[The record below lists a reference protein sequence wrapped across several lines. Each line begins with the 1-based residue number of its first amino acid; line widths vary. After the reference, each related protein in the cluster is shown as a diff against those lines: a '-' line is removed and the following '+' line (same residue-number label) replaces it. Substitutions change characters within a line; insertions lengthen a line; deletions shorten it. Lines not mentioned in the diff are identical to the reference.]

1 MNIVTVF
8 PSFENK
14 GGAEDVAISLALELK
29 YKSRPIVLHLGKN
42 IFSDYQASGVT
53 FEKFCIHN
61 IKQLHERDAVFL
73 SHHRKTTT
81 YLILLS
87 KIFFRGRLR
96 IIHVAHNIFTSL
108 KRSTLFP
115 KHNIAVSN
123 AVRQNM
129 MQYFKLPENRINVI
143 YNGIKDHFD
152 PENQDTFIS
161 SDSINILFLGRIDP
175 VKQQVEFVRKTKGS
189 LKDNIRIY
197 FAGIG
202 SDYENLTKA
211 IVNDFHYITL
221 GLINP
226 YQELPKYDYVCLF
239 SQKEGLP
246 LSLIEAQMFA
256 KPLITNDILPC
267 IEINKDNE
275 TGFVCHSWTE
285 VINRINSLPKKFENE
300 YQTLSANSRK
310 SFESNFDFNIMIE
323 SYRIYINSIK
333 W

>member
-1 MNIVTVF
+1 MNIVTVY
-8 PSFENK
+8 PSFEKK
-14 GGAEDVAISLALELK
+14 GGAEDVAISLACELK
-29 YKSRPIVLHLGKN
+29 YKYHPIALHLGDN
-42 IFSDYQASGVT
+42 IFGDYQSSGIT
-53 FEKFCIHN
+53 FKKFCIHN
-61 IKQLHERDAVFL
+61 IKQLHEENSVFL

-81 YLILLS
+81 YLILMS
-87 KIFFRGRLR
+87 KIFFKDRLR
-96 IIHVAHNIFTSL
+96 IIHVAHSTFTSL
-108 KRSTLFP
+108 KRITLFP

-123 AVRQNM
+123 AVKQNM
-129 MQYFKLPENRINVI
+129 IDYFKLSENRINVI

-152 PENQDTFIS
+152 PENQNACINS
-161 SDSINILFLGRIDP
+161 HSINILFLGRIDP
-175 VKQQVEFVRKTKGS
+175 IKQQVEFVRKTKGY

-202 SDYENLTKA
+202 SDYENLKQA
-211 IVNDFHYITL
+211 IANDSHYITM

-267 IEINKDNE
+267 MEINKDGE
-275 TGFVCHSWTE
+275 TGFICHSWTE
-285 VINRINSLPKKFENE
+285 VINRINFLPKNFEIE
-300 YQTLSANSRK
+300 YKTLSANSRK

-323 SYRIYINSIK
+323 SYQNYINSIK